1 MVDNVQ
7 LNSASTVGAV
17 MATDD
22 IGGVHY
28 QIIKVSFGALD
39 TQTAVT
45 SAAPFPVGDGGGSL
59 TVDGTVGVT
68 STSASPLVVTDAGNF
83 NINSTSAAPLII
95 TDAGNLNIA
104 GTVTVDGSGVTQPV
118 SGTVTAN
125 AGTGSFGV
133 SSTSASAVVVTDAGN
148 FNIAGTV
155 TVDGSGVTQPIS
167 GSVDVSSTSAG
178 PLVVTDAGN
187 FNIAG
192 TVTVDGSGVTQPV
205 SGTVSVS
212 STSAGPIITTLV
224 DTSGGSV
231 MDNANDALRVNIVAG
246 AAAGGTS
253 NTDSGAFTSA
263 AGAGTPAMGYAS
275 LGVVTSGD
283 VGVLGMNVNRQLYV
297 SIQED
302 AVGIGGGIQH
312 QIDAV
317 TSADATGTLLLA
329 TRDDTLTTLTPAD
342 GDYVQLRT
350 NSLGALHVTGGGG
363 GTEYNVNDAAPA
375 DPTGATFVMERD
387 DALSTL
393 TEIEGDWTQ
402 PRSNARGAQWVE
414 LDLTN
419 DVTIADGG
427 NSITVDG
434 GVTVDN
440 VSATPV
446 IARLVDGNG
455 TNITDDANDSLNV
468 TIVSDGVGI
477 GGGTQHAIDAVT
489 SADAIGTLALAT
501 RDDVLTTAT
510 PADGDYVQFKTNEFG
525 ALWTCDHSL
534 IDSNNSTTT
543 PLGISAAFTGTGVD
557 VSQFAVVTVTLFAD
571 QDSATDGM
579 TFQFSTDNSNWDDVY
594 SFTMTANETRRFQF
608 PATAQFFRVV
618 YTNGGTGQGAFRVQ
632 TILHPT
638 YVGTSIHRISDTVD
652 PDRST
657 TIVKS
662 AIIAQAAGS
671 GDFATVQATAG
682 GNLKVAI
689 EEFDASLPAGT
700 NLIGEVTVSSTS
712 ASAVI
717 VTDGGN
723 FTLAANSGVDIGDVT
738 VNNAAGAAAVNIQD
752 GGNSITVDGTVDLG
766 ATDNAVLD
774 QIEVNTSYGDN
785 TGGGVEAG
793 SLRVT
798 LASDSTG
805 LLSVDDNG
813 GSLTVDN
820 AALSQTG
827 GGTEAAALRVT
838 IANDSTGL
846 VSVDDGGS
854 TLSIDDGGGAITV
867 DGTVGITSTSAAPL
881 VITDAGNFTLAANSG
896 VDIGDVTINNTS
908 ANPVV
913 ARGSITQG
921 TAPGGVDRPFWMAG
935 VSRSTVLPIST
946 DSGDVTGIQTDVGGR
961 IVITKSPR
969 EFVEKRRIVL
979 SGSAETTL
987 VTAASAG
994 VFLDLSAITF
1004 SNNSATQKTVLIRDG
1019 SAATPIIEM
1028 TLDASAGGAHLPY
1041 PVEMPQ
1047 GTAANA
1053 WTAEMDVSATSAV
1066 SITAVF
1072 VERA

>member
-1 MVDNVQ
+1 MVDNVL
-7 LNSASTVGAV
+7 LNPASASGAV

-28 QIIKVSFGALD
+28 QIVKVSFGALD
-39 TQTAVT
+39 TQTPIT
-45 SAAPFPVGDGGGSL
+45 SAAPLPVGDGGGSL
-59 TVDGTVGVT
+59 TVDGAVTVSGTVNV
-68 STSASPLVVTDAGNF
+68 SATSASALIVTDDGDFSIAT
-83 NINSTSAAPLII
+83 TSAAPLVI

-212 STSAGPIITTLV
+212 STSAGPIVTTLV

-253 NTDSGAFTSA
+253 NTDSDTFTSA

-312 QIDAV
+312 NVDAV
-317 TSADATGTLLLA
+317 VSADATGTLALA
-329 TRDDTLTTLTPAD
+329 RRDDTLTTLTPAD
-342 GDYVQLRT
+342 GDYVELRT
-350 NSLGALHVTGGGG
+350 NSQGALHVTGGGG
-363 GTEYNVNDAAPA
+363 GTEYVVNDAAPA

-434 GVTVDN
+434 AVTVSN
-440 VSATPV
+440 ASAAPV

-477 GGGTQHAIDAVT
+477 GGGTQYAIDTVA
-489 SADAIGTLALAT
+489 SADATGTLGVGIRNDDLAT
-501 RDDVLTTAT
+501 LVDTDGDMAPLQVNADGALHVKEAPSIIDANNTTTAT
-510 PADGDYVQFKTNEFG
+510 
-525 ALWTCDHSL
+525 
-534 IDSNNSTTT
+534 
-543 PLGISAAFTGTGVD
+543 LGIGATFTGTGTD
-557 VSQFAVVTVTLFAD
+557 MLKFEGVTVMLDASH
-571 QDSATDGM
+571 DSATDGM
-579 TFQFSTDNSNWDDVY
+579 QFQWSTDNTNWDVSRDFTLTAADNGRTFQFGV
-594 SFTMTANETRRFQF
+594 Q
-608 PATAQFFRVV
+608 AQYFRVV
-618 YTNGGTGQGAFRVQ
+618 YTNGGTGQTHFRVQ
-632 TILHPT
+632 TICHRSS
-638 YVGTSIHRISDTVD
+638 VQTSVHRLVD
-652 PDRST
+652 ETSPDRST
-657 TIVKS
+657 IVSKS

-671 GDFATVQATAG
+671 GNFTAVQATAG
-682 GNLKVAI
+682 GNLKMAV

-712 ASAVI
+712 ASAVV

-723 FTLAANSGVDIGDVT
+723 FTLAANDGVDIGDTT

-752 GGNSITVDGTVDLG
+752 GGNSITIDGTVTANLS

-774 QIEVNTSYGDN
+774 QIEVNTSYGDSV
-785 TGGGVEAG
+785 GGGTEAAA
-793 SLRVT
+793 LRVT
-798 LASDSTG
+798 LANDSTG

-813 GSLTVDN
+813 GSLTVD
-820 AALSQTG
+820 
-827 GGTEAAALRVT
+827 
-838 IANDSTGL
+838 
-846 VSVDDGGS
+846 
-854 TLSIDDGGGAITV
+854 
-867 DGTVGITSTSAAPL
+867 GTVTVGNTSASPVVIHGAVTQDSGPGTSNPIHIAAVSRSSLPL
-881 VITDAGNFTLAANSG
+881 STDN
-896 VDIGDVTINNTS
+896 GDVTRLMS
-908 ANPVV
+908 DL
-913 ARGSITQG
+913 QG
-921 TAPGGVDRPFWMAG
+921 RLV
-935 VSRSTVLPIST
+935 TV
-946 DSGDVTGIQTDVGGR
+946 G
-961 IVITKSPR
+961 SPR
-969 EFVEKRRIVL
+969 EQKLRRTVVL

-987 VTAASAG
+987 ASAG
-994 VFLDLSAITF
+994 AAGVFMDLSAITF
-1004 SNNSATQKTVLIRDG
+1004 SNNSATQKTIEVRDTSG
-1019 SAATPIIEM
+1019 GTPVITM
-1028 TLDASAGGAHLPY
+1028 TLDSSAGGAHLPY
-1041 PVEMPQ
+1041 PEPMPQ
-1047 GTAANA
+1047 SGAAAA
-1053 WTAEMDVSATSAV
+1053 WTVEMDVSATSGV

-1072 VERA
+1072 VEQSNA